1 MGKGV
6 LMRRQSIFLFSSSA
20 PTITLFSDH
29 VDVNRRPA
37 SLLASALLHVSI
49 IGLVSYGILTAP
61 SAVHVASDKYS
72 VRRLDLR
79 TPEQRR
85 ASRGKP
91 GAPEHQAAKL
101 LPTTSGHVSAALQ
114 QAIHA
119 AAGPQTLL
127 QPDLNLRAVSP
138 QAIPLPRVMIWTP
151 TKTEVKRIVPP
162 RPAPPTTAETHP
174 SVDAPN
180 ADINLAD
187 LDIASS
193 KNPTAKLPVLPGT
206 TSPVVT
212 YTPSQV
218 ELPPA
223 TTSQNTAEPTPASVL
238 SLSDLQMKDGP
249 VTLPPVNETARSN
262 QSGTLSGK
270 AANGLGA
277 GAGRGTGT
285 GTGSGDTESNSAGP
299 VGTPNGTPSGSE
311 HGATTGNGAGNQAS
325 TTQITLPRDGRF
337 GSVVVG
343 QSVDAQ
349 FPEIAEVWSGRLAY
363 TVYLHVGLARSWIL
377 QYSLP
382 RDADAASAGNA
393 NRLDAPW
400 PYAIVRPNLAPGEVN
415 ADAMMIHG
423 FVDQSGH
430 FEGLS
435 MVFPQACPQ
444 APFVLKSLEQ
454 WQFRPASQNGQST
467 RVEVLLIIPEYLE

>member
-1 MGKGV
+1 
-6 LMRRQSIFLFSSSA
+6 
-20 PTITLFSDH
+20 
-29 VDVNRRPA
+29 
-37 SLLASALLHVSI
+37 
-49 IGLVSYGILTAP
+49 
-61 SAVHVASDKYS
+61 
-72 VRRLDLR
+72 
-79 TPEQRR
+79 
-85 ASRGKP
+85 
-91 GAPEHQAAKL
+91 
-101 LPTTSGHVSAALQ
+101 
-114 QAIHA
+114 
-119 AAGPQTLL
+119 
-127 QPDLNLRAVSP
+127 
-138 QAIPLPRVMIWTP
+138 
-151 TKTEVKRIVPP
+151 
-162 RPAPPTTAETHP
+162 
-174 SVDAPN
+174 
-180 ADINLAD
+180 
-187 LDIASS
+187 
-193 KNPTAKLPVLPGT
+193 LPVLPST

-212 YTPSQV
+212 HTPSRV

-223 TTSQNTAEPTPASVL
+223 TTSQQAAEPTPASVL

-262 QSGTLSGK
+262 HSGTLTGA
-270 AANGLGA
+270 AANGLGT

-285 GTGSGDTESNSAGP
+285 GAGSGDTDSNSAGP

-311 HGATTGNGAGNQAS
+311 HGAATGDGAGNQAS

-343 QSVDAQ
+343 QSVDDR

-415 ADAMMIHG
+415 ADALMIHG
-423 FVDQSGH
+423 FVDQAGH
-430 FEGLS
+430 FENLS
-435 MVFPQACPQ
+435 MVFPQVCPQ

-454 WQFRPASQNGQST
+454 WQFRPASQNGQIA
-467 RVEVLLIIPEYLE
+467 RVEVLLIIPEYQE